1 MRILVITTS
10 LYFSLWSSICTAQYY
25 SEGNTVVDFENGVT
39 WYKCTLG
46 QTYNP
51 DNGSCEGNAQR
62 LNHAEIAEALKQAES
77 QLGGTWR
84 LPTRKELESLV
95 CKRCDNPKI
104 DKRYF
109 PGTESEPYWTGQK
122 NWISP
127 RNYWSVNFMT
137 GHTFGRFFP
146 NQRLLAMI
154 VQDNK

>member
-1 MRILVITTS
+1 MHILVAPR
-10 LYFSLWSSICTAQYY
+10 LYIFSLDICTAYCSRRKY
-25 SEGNTVVDFENGVT
+25 GRRLRKCDLVSAHSEHI
-39 WYKCTLG
+39 TL
-46 QTYNP
+46 TM
-51 DNGSCEGNAQR
+51 DHEGNAQR
-62 LNHAEIAEALKQAES
+62 LNHAEIAEALNKQKANRGHGVS
-77 QLGGTWR
+77 NKKR
-84 LPTRKELESLV
+84 LESLV

-104 DKRYF
+104 DTRYF